1 MNKKARKN
9 DIKSGEIHARRSFVT
24 DRSNKSRRDKTVR
37 VMAIIMIALMVGFS
51 FITAGIF
58 LLN

>member
-1 MNKKARKN
+1 MNK
-9 DIKSGEIHARRSFVT
+9 KSGEIHARRSFVT
-24 DRSNKSRRDKTVR
+24 DRSNKSRRDKMVR